1 MSIVPAF
8 AFILA
13 MLAAGRLLAWRRI
26 VPADAPAAL
35 NLVVLYV
42 CLPAA
47 VLLYAPRLTFE
58 RELAGLIA
66 LPWLIL
72 AASTALT
79 LVIARALRL
88 DRAATAALLLL
99 IPLGNTSFLGFALI
113 PALAG
118 ESALRYA
125 VVYDQFGSF
134 IILSTFGLVVL
145 GLYGGERPTLA
156 GIARRILAFPPFIAL
171 LVALLLMPTSYPE
184 AVAQPLQLL
193 ADSLLPLVALASGMQ
208 LRLHVPRHHLGAFAY
223 GLGAKLL
230 LMPLLALLLCE
241 PLGLAGEMR
250 AAAIYETAMPSMITA
265 GALLSLAGL
274 APELA
279 AALVGFGI
287 VLSMA
292 TLPLWHWL
300 LAQLA

>member
-1 MSIVPAF
+1 MASILPAF

-13 MLAAGRLLAWRRI
+13 LLAAGRLLAWRRI

-47 VLLYAPRLTFE
+47 VLLYAPRLAFE
-58 RELAGLIA
+58 RELLGLVA
-66 LPWLIL
+66 LPWVIL
-72 AASTALT
+72 AASAVLT
-79 LVIARALRL
+79 LFVARLLRF

-99 IPLGNTSFLGFALI
+99 VALGNTSFLGFALI

-118 ESALRYA
+118 SGALRYA

-134 IILSTFGLVVL
+134 LILSTFGLVVL
-145 GLYGGERPTLA
+145 GLYGGERPTLRS
-156 GIARRILAFPPFIAL
+156 IARRIATFPPFIAL
-171 LVALLLMPTSYPE
+171 VVALVLMPENYPD
-184 AVAQPLQLL
+184 AVAKPLQLL
-193 ADSLLPLVALASGMQ
+193 ADCLLPLVALASGMQ
-208 LRLHVPRHHLGAFAY
+208 LRLRVPRHHLGAFAY
-223 GLGAKLL
+223 GLVAKLL
-230 LMPLLALLLCE
+230 LMPLLALGLCAAF
-241 PLGLAGEMR
+241 GLDGDLR
-250 AAAIYETAMPSMITA
+250 AAAVYETAMPPMITA

-287 VLSMA
+287 VASMA
-292 TLPLWHWL
+292 TLPLWHFAL
-300 LAQLA
+300 MS

>member
-1 MSIVPAF
+1 MSALSAF
-8 AFILA
+8 GLVLA
-13 MLAAGRLLAWRRI
+13 MLAVGRLLAWRRI
-26 VPADAPAAL
+26 VPEAAPAAL

-47 VLLYAPRLTFE
+47 VLLYAPRLAFE
-58 RELAGLIA
+58 RELLGLIA

-72 AASTALT
+72 VASAALT
-79 LVIARALRL
+79 LLFARVLRF

-99 IPLGNTSFLGFALI
+99 VALGNTSFLGFALI

-118 ESALRYA
+118 SDALRYA

-134 IILSTFGLVVL
+134 LILSTFGLVVL
-145 GLYGGERPTLA
+145 GLYGGERPTLRS
-156 GIARRILAFPPFIAL
+156 IARRIATFPPFIAL
-171 LVALLLMPTSYPE
+171 VVALVLMPKDCPDV
-184 AVAQPLQLL
+184 VAKPLRLL

-208 LRLHVPRHHLGAFAY
+208 LRLRMPRHYLGAFAY
-223 GLGAKLL
+223 GLVAKLL
-230 LMPLLALLLCE
+230 LMPLLALGLCAL
-241 PLGLAGEMR
+241 LGLDGAMR
-250 AAAIYETAMPSMITA
+250 AAAVYETAMPPMITA

-292 TLPLWHWL
+292 TLPLWHFV
-300 LAQLA
+300 LAHAA